1 METKKRSILKLD
13 IAKSDKGIFIS
24 DLFKLLIST
33 DQTANQIKSKKSYT
47 HNLNKMNLFQYQEL
61 KHL

>member
-13 IAKSDKGIFIS
+13 IPKSDKGILIR

-33 DQTANQIKSKKSYT
+33 DEQQVRLKKC
-47 HNLNKMNLFQYQEL
+47 
-61 KHL
+61 